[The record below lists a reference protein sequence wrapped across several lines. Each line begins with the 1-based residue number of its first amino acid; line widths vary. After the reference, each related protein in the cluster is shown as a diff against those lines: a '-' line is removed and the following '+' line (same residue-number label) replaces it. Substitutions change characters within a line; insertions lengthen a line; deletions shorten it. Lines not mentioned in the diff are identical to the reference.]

1 MNFGTGVTHNG
12 MLTDTKV
19 IGWHGI
25 VQSVSRDEGLTR
37 DMDVREYIQHEL
49 AAELNILMRKEEDSH
64 SHFDQDVNE
73 VSSVE
78 KSRNSGRKIR
88 GDVSTEMR
96 VIRL

>member
-19 IGWHGI
+19 TGWHGI

-37 DMDVREYIQHEL
+37 DIDVREYIQREL
-49 AAELNILMRKEEDSH
+49 AAELNILIRKEEDSR
-64 SHFDQDVNE
+64 SHFDQDINE

-78 KSRNSGRKIR
+78 KSHNSGHKIR
-88 GDVSTEMR
+88 GDVSTEMH
-96 VIRL
+96 VIHL

>member
-1 MNFGTGVTHNG
+1 
-12 MLTDTKV
+12 MLTDAKV
-19 IGWHGI
+19 IARHEI

-37 DMDVREYIQHEL
+37 DIDVREYIQREL
-49 AAELNILMRKEEDSH
+49 AAELNILMRKEEDSR

-73 VSSVE
+73 VTSVE
-78 KSRNSGRKIR
+78 KSRKSGRKIR